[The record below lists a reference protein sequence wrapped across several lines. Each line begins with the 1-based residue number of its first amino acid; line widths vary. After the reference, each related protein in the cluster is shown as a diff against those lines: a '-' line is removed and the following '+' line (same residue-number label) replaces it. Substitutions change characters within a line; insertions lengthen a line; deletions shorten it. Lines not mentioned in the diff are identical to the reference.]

1 MAVRILY
8 TGSLILITQ
17 GLWIVKLLIATQNKG
32 KVREYQQLLG
42 SSEWQ
47 IIGLEAV
54 GLAGMDVEETGS
66 SFEENAIIKAK
77 AYAEASGL
85 LALADDSGLVVD
97 ALDGRPG
104 IYSARYGGQK
114 DDAARRHY
122 LLNEMQSIPPQERS
136 AHFICVLAIF
146 DPHSGQL
153 YTVAGRCDGH
163 VVTEERDGGHG
174 FGYDPVF
181 QPDGYDRTFAEL
193 TGDEKHRISHRG
205 KAVAQLPAVL
215 QQIRSAQAR

>member
-85 LALADDSGLVVD
+85 LV
-97 ALDGRPG
+97 
-104 IYSARYGGQK
+104 
-114 DDAARRHY
+114 
-122 LLNEMQSIPPQERS
+122 
-136 AHFICVLAIF
+136 
-146 DPHSGQL
+146 
-153 YTVAGRCDGH
+153 YTVRVTAVRRTMPHAAITCSMRCSRSRLRNVAH
-163 VVTEERDGGHG
+163 ILSACWRSLI
-174 FGYDPVF
+174 
-181 QPDGYDRTFAEL
+181 RTADSF
-193 TGDEKHRISHRG
+193 TR
-205 KAVAQLPAVL
+205 
-215 QQIRSAQAR
+215 